1 VLFYRRKSVVDGVAL
16 VYCDEFFSTMWG
28 KTAHGLVRFT
38 KRYDVF
44 GVVDKNLA
52 GLDALEYLD
61 HKKSSIM
68 IYKDIDEAL
77 LKSKEMGTP
86 ITHLVFGIASDGG
99 RLTPSQRGAILHAIS
114 LDLNVDCGL
123 HYFLSE
129 DEQIK
134 EAAKT
139 HDVSLRDIRKIPPRE
154 QLHGYTGRIKEVSS
168 LRVAI
173 LGSDSCV
180 GKRTTAWK
188 LVEALNRRDINTQMI
203 GTGQTAWL
211 QGAKYGVRMDSLI
224 NDFVAGE
231 IENAILEAWYNEKP
245 SVMIIEG
252 QGSLMNPLYPGGFE
266 ILSAGQPDVVI
277 MQHAPKRVEYDGIP
291 GATIHPLSTQLEVIR
306 LLSSKPVVA
315 ITINHE
321 DMQMSEIEETC
332 KEIEKQTN
340 LPTIDP
346 LVQDITPIV
355 DLLISFMN
363 KKEKTV

>member
-1 VLFYRRKSVVDGVAL
+1 MSDGVAL
-16 VYCDEFFSTMWG
+16 IYCDEFFSTMWG

-44 GVVDKNLA
+44 GVVDKHLT

-61 HKKSSIM
+61 NKKSNIM
-68 IYKDIDEAL
+68 IYKNIDSAVD
-77 LKSKEMGTP
+77 KSIEMGMP

-99 RLTPSQRGAILHAIS
+99 RLTQTQRNDILHAIS
-114 LDLNVDCGL
+114 LGLNIDCGL
-123 HYFLSE
+123 HYFLSDD
-129 DEQIK
+129 DEIK
-134 EAAKT
+134 NAAKKCQVT
-139 HDVSLRDIRKIPPRE
+139 LRDIRKIPPRE

-168 LRVAI
+168 FRVAL

-188 LVEALNRRDINTQMI
+188 IVEALEENNISAQMI

-231 IENAILEAWYNEKP
+231 IENAILEAWDNEKP
-245 SVMIIEG
+245 SIMIIEG

-277 MQHAPKRVEYDGIP
+277 MQHAPKRVEYDGIL
-291 GATIHPLSTQLEVIR
+291 GAHIHPLATQLQVIE
-306 LLSSKPVVA
+306 LLSGKPVIA

-321 DMQMSEIEETC
+321 AMKMDEIEAVCE
-332 KEIEKQTN
+332 KIEKETTR
-340 LPTIDP
+340 LTLDP
-346 LVQDITPIV
+346 LVQDIKPIV
-355 DLLISFMN
+355 DLLISLM
-363 KKEKTV
+363 KEKEVLK

>member
-1 VLFYRRKSVVDGVAL
+1 MVDGVAL

-44 GVVDKNLA
+44 GVVDKKLA

-61 HKKSSIM
+61 NKKSHIM
-68 IYKDIDEAL
+68 IYKNIDDAV

-99 RLTPSQRGAILHAIS
+99 RLTQTQRDDILYAITLG
-114 LDLNVDCGL
+114 LNIDSGL

-129 DEQIK
+129 DK
-134 EAAKT
+134 EIRDTAKKCQVT
-139 HDVSLRDIRKIPPRE
+139 LRDIRKIPPRE
-154 QLHGYTGRIKEVSS
+154 ELHGYTGRIKEVNSF
-168 LRVAI
+168 RVAL
-173 LGSDSCV
+173 LGTDSCV

-188 LVEALNRRDINTQMI
+188 IIEALEERNIPSQMI

-211 QGAKYGVRMDSLI
+211 QGATYGVRMDSLI

-231 IENAILEAWYNEKP
+231 IENAILEAWDTEKP
-245 SVMIIEG
+245 SIMIIEG

-266 ILSAGQPDVVI
+266 ILSAGRPDVVI
-277 MQHAPKRVEYDGIP
+277 MQHAPKREDYDGIP
-291 GATIHPLSTQLEVIR
+291 GAKIHPIKTQLQVVE
-306 LLSSKPVVA
+306 LLSGKPIIA

-321 DMQMSEIEETC
+321 EMKMSEIDEICNT
-332 KEIEKQTN
+332 IEKETS
-340 LPTIDP
+340 LLTLDP
-346 LVQDITPIV
+346 LVQDITPLV
-355 DLLISFMN
+355 DLIISLMN
-363 KKEKTV
+363 EKEENR